1 VIRSLLWHKIKI
13 IKVKACLHCGSTV
26 RYLPSAVL
34 IDYCNCCRGSH
45 RSAITL
51 RTPFAITPASRH
63 TFSTQPRLGL
73 PWRLPPTYPS
83 PGPRHFSIF
92 KCDNIDQPFIQIS
105 SILPFPFLFY
115 LGPQACVLKVC
126 GLSINSYSSVL
137 DWLLIFSKHRGK

>member
-1 VIRSLLWHKIKI
+1 
-13 IKVKACLHCGSTV
+13 VKACLHCGSTV

-115 LGPQACVLKVC
+115 LGPQACVLKQYF
-126 GLSINSYSSVL
+126 NSHVVESAPSSVTYSSVGQHEL
-137 DWLLIFSKHRGK
+137 YPL